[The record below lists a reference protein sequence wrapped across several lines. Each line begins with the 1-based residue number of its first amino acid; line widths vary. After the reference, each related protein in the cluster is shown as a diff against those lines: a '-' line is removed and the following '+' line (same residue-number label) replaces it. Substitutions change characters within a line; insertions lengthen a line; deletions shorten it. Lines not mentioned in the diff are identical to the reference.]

1 MWALVLAAG
10 EGTRLRALTT
20 APGGTVIPKQFWSLR
35 SGPSLLGEAVRR
47 ARAVAVPAHIC
58 AVVAKQHRCWWE
70 PELETLL
77 RENVIVQPS
86 NRGTAVGILLPLL
99 HIAQRDPEARVMLL
113 PSDHHVRREA
123 ILICALRV
131 AAERLRWRSNETVL
145 LGIEA
150 ETPDPQ
156 LGYILPG
163 RSDGHGARE
172 VLQFVEKPSLTRAR
186 ELVEQG
192 GLWNAFIVASR
203 VQTLLTLFRR
213 RIPQVVASM
222 HAAVQHDLAG
232 DGDGFGVAGLY
243 EQLPSIDF
251 SRDILSGQET
261 CLRVLRVAQCGW
273 SDLGTPERVAAALRV
288 EKDAGAHG
296 PDSGCLN
303 LAAQHER
310 LSRLPSGMA
319 VFEHRA

>member
-1 MWALVLAAG
+1 M
-10 EGTRLRALTT
+10 
-20 APGGTVIPKQFWSLR
+20 
-35 SGPSLLGEAVRR
+35 
-47 ARAVAVPAHIC
+47 
-58 AVVAKQHRCWWE
+58 
-70 PELETLL
+70 
-77 RENVIVQPS
+77 
-86 NRGTAVGILLPLL
+86 
-99 HIAQRDPEARVMLL
+99 
-113 PSDHHVRREA
+113 
-123 ILICALRV
+123 
-131 AAERLRWRSNETVL
+131 
-145 LGIEA
+145 
-150 ETPDPQ
+150 
-156 LGYILPG
+156 
-163 RSDGHGARE
+163 
-172 VLQFVEKPSLTRAR
+172 LQFVEKPSLTRAR